1 MFWIHLDLTHKY
13 ASSST
18 AKLHVLQNQVVS
30 WDNSAD
36 GGNLISKGPSPKQ
49 GKETLW
55 FRPLSTNNLRGVI
68 YPLTLSW

>member
-18 AKLHVLQNQVVS
+18 AKLCVHQNQVVS

-36 GGNLISKGPSPKQ
+36 GGNLIYKGPSPKQ

-55 FRPLSTNNLRGVI
+55 FKPLSINNLRAVI
-68 YPLTLSW
+68 YPPTLSW